1 MDKNSKRLDDVI
13 EAKLGQISRL
23 ESGSDV
29 EMRAVTS
36 LSTLYKLRLEEA
48 KLNAQV
54 NSDGDKILIEQNR
67 IAAEQAKAVAER
79 INQIV
84 DVAGRMAET
93 LLKLG
98 VGAGLFMIGLKFEEN
113 GTIGSFF
120 VRNMSQKALPKL

>member
-48 KLNAQV
+48 KLYAQV

-67 IAAEQAKAVAER
+67 IAAEQAKAEAER

-98 VGAGLFMIGLKFEEN
+98 VGAGLFMLGLKFEEN

>member
-48 KLNAQV
+48 KLHAQV
-54 NSDGDKILIEQNR
+54 NSDSDKILMEQSR
-67 IAAEQAKAVAER
+67 IAAEQSKAEAER

>member
-29 EMRAVTS
+29 ETRAVTS

-67 IAAEQAKAVAER
+67 IAAEQAKAEAER

-120 VRNMSQKALPKL
+120 VRNMSQKTLPKL

>member
-67 IAAEQAKAVAER
+67 IAAEEAKAEAER

-98 VGAGLFMIGLKFEEN
+98 VGPGLFTIGLKFEEN

>member
-23 ESGSDV
+23 ESGSDA
-29 EMRAVTS
+29 EMKAVTS

-54 NSDGDKILIEQNR
+54 NSDSDKILIEQNR
-67 IAAEQAKAVAER
+67 IAAEQEKAEAER

>member
-23 ESGSDV
+23 ESGSDT
-29 EMRAVTS
+29 EMKAVTS
-36 LSTLYKLRLEEA
+36 LSALYKLRLEEA
-48 KLNAQV
+48 KLQAQV
-54 NSDGDKILIEQNR
+54 NSDSDKILMEQNR
-67 IAAEQAKAVAER
+67 IAAEQAKAEADR

>member
-29 EMRAVTS
+29 EMRAITS

-48 KLNAQV
+48 KLYAQV

-67 IAAEQAKAVAER
+67 IAAEQAKAEAER

-120 VRNMSQKALPKL
+120 VRNMSQKTLPKL

>member
-67 IAAEQAKAVAER
+67 IAAEQAKAEAER

>member
-67 IAAEQAKAVAER
+67 IAAEQAKAEAER
-79 INQIV
+79 VNQIV

>member
-23 ESGSDV
+23 ESGSDA
-29 EMRAVTS
+29 EMKAVTS

-54 NSDGDKILIEQNR
+54 NSDSDKILIEQNR
-67 IAAEQAKAVAER
+67 IAAEQSKAEAER

-113 GTIGSFF
+113 GSIGSFF

>member
-54 NSDGDKILIEQNR
+54 NSDSDKILIEQNR
-67 IAAEQAKAVAER
+67 IAAEQAKAEAER

-84 DVAGRMAET
+84 DTAGRMAET

-98 VGAGLFMIGLKFEEN
+98 VGAGLFIIGLKFEEN

>member
-48 KLNAQV
+48 KLNAQA
-54 NSDGDKILIEQNR
+54 NSDSDKILIEQNR
-67 IAAEQAKAVAER
+67 IAAEQAKAEAER

>member
-1 MDKNSKRLDDVI
+1 MDKKSKRLDDVI

-67 IAAEQAKAVAER
+67 IAAEQAKAEAER

>member
-54 NSDGDKILIEQNR
+54 NSDSDKILMEQNR
-67 IAAEQAKAVAER
+67 IAAEQSKAEAER

-84 DVAGRMAET
+84 DIAERLAET

>member
-13 EAKLGQISRL
+13 EVKLGQISRL

-67 IAAEQAKAVAER
+67 IAAEQAKAEAER

>member
-67 IAAEQAKAVAER
+67 IAVEQAKAEAER

-98 VGAGLFMIGLKFEEN
+98 VGAGLFTIGLKFEEN

>member
-48 KLNAQV
+48 KLQAQV
-54 NSDGDKILIEQNR
+54 NSDSDKILIEQNR
-67 IAAEQAKAVAER
+67 IAAEQAKAEAER

>member
-13 EAKLGQISRL
+13 EAKLGQLSKMA
-23 ESGSDV
+23 SGSDEEV
-29 EMRAVTS
+29 KAVNS

-54 NSDGDKILIEQNR
+54 NSDGDKILIEKDR
-67 IAAEQAKAVAER
+67 IAAEQAKAEAER

>member
-23 ESGSDV
+23 ESGSDA

-54 NSDGDKILIEQNR
+54 NSDSDKILIEHNR
-67 IAAEQAKAVAER
+67 IAAEQAKAEAER

>member
-23 ESGSDV
+23 ESGADV

-67 IAAEQAKAVAER
+67 IAAEQAKAEAER

>member
-54 NSDGDKILIEQNR
+54 NSDSDKILMEQSR
-67 IAAEQAKAVAER
+67 IAAEQSKAEAER

>member
-29 EMRAVTS
+29 EMRAITS

-67 IAAEQAKAVAER
+67 IAAEQAKAEAER

>member
-54 NSDGDKILIEQNR
+54 NSDSDKILMEQNR
-67 IAAEQAKAVAER
+67 IAAEQAKAEAER

-120 VRNMSQKALPKL
+120 VRSLGQKVLPKL

>member
-13 EAKLGQISRL
+13 EVKLGQISRL
-23 ESGSDV
+23 ESGSDA

-54 NSDGDKILIEQNR
+54 NSDSDKILIEHNR
-67 IAAEQAKAVAER
+67 IAAEQAKAEAER

>member
-48 KLNAQV
+48 KLQAQV

-67 IAAEQAKAVAER
+67 IAAEQAKAEAER

>member
-67 IAAEQAKAVAER
+67 IAAEQAKAEAER

-120 VRNMSQKALPKL
+120 VRNMSQKTLPKL

>member
-23 ESGSDV
+23 ESGSDA
-29 EMRAVTS
+29 EMRAITS

-54 NSDGDKILIEQNR
+54 NSDSDKILIEQNR
-67 IAAEQAKAVAER
+67 IAAEQAKAEAER

>member
-54 NSDGDKILIEQNR
+54 DSDSDKILIEQNR
-67 IAAEQAKAVAER
+67 IAAEQAKAEAER

>member
-29 EMRAVTS
+29 EMRAITS

-48 KLNAQV
+48 KLYAQV

-67 IAAEQAKAVAER
+67 IAAEQAKAEAER

>member
-54 NSDGDKILIEQNR
+54 NSDSDKILMEQNR
-67 IAAEQAKAVAER
+67 IAAEQAKAEADR

>member
-23 ESGSDV
+23 ESGSDA
-29 EMRAVTS
+29 EMKAVTS

-54 NSDGDKILIEQNR
+54 NSDSDKILIEQNR
-67 IAAEQAKAVAER
+67 IAAEQAKAEAER

>member
-54 NSDGDKILIEQNR
+54 NSDGDKILIEHNR
-67 IAAEQAKAVAER
+67 IAAEQAKAEAER

>member
-1 MDKNSKRLDDVI
+1 MDKNSKRLDDAI

-23 ESGSDV
+23 ESGSDEEV
-29 EMRAVTS
+29 KAVNS

-54 NSDGDKILIEQNR
+54 NSDSDKILIEKDR
-67 IAAEQAKAVAER
+67 IAAEQAKAEAEQ

-84 DVAGRMAET
+84 DVAGRLAET
-93 LLKLG
+93 ALKLG

-120 VRNMSQKALPKL
+120 VRSMSQKALPKL

>member
-54 NSDGDKILIEQNR
+54 NSDSDKILIEQNR
-67 IAAEQAKAVAER
+67 IAAEQAKAEAER

>member
-48 KLNAQV
+48 KLYAQV

-67 IAAEQAKAVAER
+67 IAAEQAKAEAER